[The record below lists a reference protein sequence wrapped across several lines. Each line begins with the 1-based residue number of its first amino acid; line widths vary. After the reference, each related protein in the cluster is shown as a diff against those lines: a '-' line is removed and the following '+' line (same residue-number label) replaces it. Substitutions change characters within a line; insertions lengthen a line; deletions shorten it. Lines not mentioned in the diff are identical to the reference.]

1 VDNNHDKTLYDVQFA
16 ALMHALGG
24 RLGADALEEN
34 AALQKDPAAAVPE
47 SVRRRC
53 MEVIAHHSAVAG
65 RTVRRVLLR
74 IAVAALVTLLLFATA
89 FAVSPT
95 LREKAIAFVQEI
107 FDTHTEFRMSEP
119 TDVDLS
125 DYTIEAVWLPE
136 GMELVADVCGIR
148 NRTLRYEV
156 PNKARV
162 RINIYSM
169 GKGTATIDSEQA
181 AAKPITIHG
190 QPASLIISDKSLQ
203 IIIENHQDGLLI
215 RLSGEQITVD
225 DLILIAENFKISQN

>member
-1 VDNNHDKTLYDVQFA
+1 MDNNHDKTLYDVQFA

-53 MEVIAHHSAVAG
+53 METIARHSAAAG

-95 LREKAIAFVQEI
+95 LREKTIAFVKEI
-107 FDTHTEFRMSEP
+107 FDTHTEFRMYEP
-119 TDVDLS
+119 AGVDLA
-125 DYTIEAVWLPE
+125 DYEIEVGWLPE
-136 GMELVADVCGIR
+136 GMELVQDMQGSK
-148 NRTLRYEV
+148 NRTLRYQN
-156 PNKARV
+156 PDGRKI
-162 RINIYSM
+162 RISIYKMDKVLAS
-169 GKGTATIDSEQA
+169 IDSEDS
-181 AAKPITIHG
+181 KNEHFNFSG
-190 QPASLIISDKSLQ
+190 LPAQLTSRESVIQLT
-203 IIIENHQDGLLI
+203 IENPDCGTI
-215 RLSGEQITVD
+215 IKISGEYVLKEDI
-225 DLILIAENFKISQN
+225 LLIAENLKISQK